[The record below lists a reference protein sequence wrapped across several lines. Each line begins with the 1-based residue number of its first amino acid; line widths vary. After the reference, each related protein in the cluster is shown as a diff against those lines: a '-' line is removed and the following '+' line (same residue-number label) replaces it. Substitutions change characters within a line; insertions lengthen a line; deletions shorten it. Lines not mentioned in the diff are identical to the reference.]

1 MSELETQI
9 RGYLYKY
16 TNAETWRIAELAC
29 CSERTVR
36 RVKQKIREEKEV
48 AFCNKINAVHQKPD
62 MVNSPPHY
70 TQGGIETIDYIQA
83 KLTAEEFRGYLKGSC
98 IKYSSRLGQKDV
110 IEQDAG
116 KLGWYANKIKETV

>member
-1 MSELETQI
+1 MSELETKV
-9 RGYLYKY
+9 RGYLQKY
-16 TNAETWRIAELAC
+16 PSGETWRIASWAD

-36 RVKQKIREEKEV
+36 RVKQNIREEKEV
-48 AFCNKINAVHQKPD
+48 AFCNKINTMHQKPD

-70 TQGGIETIDYIQA
+70 TVGGIETIDYIQA
-83 KLTAEEFRGYLKGSC
+83 KLTPEEFRGYLKGSC

-116 KLGWYANKIKETV
+116 KLGWYANKIKEVV

>member
-9 RGYLYKY
+9 RGYLQKY
-16 TNAETWRIAELAC
+16 PSEETWRVASFAN

-36 RVKQKIREEKEV
+36 RVKQNIREEKEV
-48 AFCNKINAVHQKPD
+48 AFCNKINTMHQKPD

-70 TQGGIETIDYIQA
+70 MVGGIETIDYIQA
-83 KLTAEEFRGYLKGSC
+83 KLTPEEFRGYLKGSC

-110 IEQDAG
+110 IKQDAG
-116 KLGWYANKIKETV
+116 KLGWYANKLKETV

>member
-9 RGYLYKY
+9 RGYLQKY
-16 TNAETWRIAELAC
+16 PLWPAWEIADVSG

-36 RVKQKIREEKEV
+36 RVRQNIRKEKEFE
-48 AFCNKINAVHQKPD
+48 FCNKINTMHQKPD

-70 TQGGIETIDYIQA
+70 TVGGIETIDYIQA
-83 KLTAEEFRGYLKGSC
+83 KLTPEEFRGYLKGSC

-116 KLGWYANKIKETV
+116 KLGWYANKLKETV